1 MSETYRKFDPWRVP
15 PVHEDSRQQI
25 LDAYYFSVEKV
36 DLSAANFGHFSRKI
50 LREKMGDT
58 VAVLALTE
66 DKMIPFVEQYRIPT
80 HRWTLE
86 IPAGHASS
94 PEEKPAEVAARKLR
108 EEAGLNAAE
117 LSQIYRFINTPS
129 FSTQHTALFLARGL
143 SDTTREEIGPESQ
156 RSSVRYIAL
165 NDAYDLVLNGTI
177 IDAKSIIAILA
188 AKASL
193 AKEDDE

>member
-1 MSETYRKFDPWRVP
+1 MSETYRKFDPWRAP

-36 DLSAANFGHFSRKI
+36 DLSATNFGHFSRKI

-165 NDAYDLVLNGTI
+165 NDAYDMVLNGTI
-177 IDAKSIIAILA
+177 IDAKSIIAVLA

-193 AKEDDE
+193 AKEGDE

>member
-15 PVHEDSRQQI
+15 PVQEESRKQI
-25 LDAYYFSVEKV
+25 LDAYYFNVEDV
-36 DLSAANFGHFSRKI
+36 DLSAPNFGHFSRRI

-86 IPAGHASS
+86 IPAGHATSA
-94 PEEKPAEVAARKLR
+94 EEKPAEIAARKLQ
-108 EEAGLNAAE
+108 EEAGLQASE
-117 LSQIYRFINTPS
+117 MSQIYRFINTPS
-129 FSTQHTALFLARGL
+129 FSTQHTAIFLARGL
-143 SDTTREEIGPESQ
+143 SEVKREAIGPESR
-156 RSSVRYIAL
+156 RSSVRYISL
-165 NDAYDLVLNGTI
+165 DDAYDMVNNGTI
-177 IDAKSIIAILA
+177 LDAKSIIAVLA

-193 AKEDDE
+193 AL

>member
-36 DLSAANFGHFSRKI
+36 DLSATNFGHFSRKI

-165 NDAYDLVLNGTI
+165 NDAYDMVLNGTI
-177 IDAKSIIAILA
+177 IDAKSIIAVLA

-193 AKEDDE
+193 AKEGDE